1 MQLSKYISDLLY
13 QHDCVTIP
21 GFGSFLGN
29 YKSAEFD
36 LKNERFFPP
45 KKQISFNSQIKGND
59 GLLAKKIAKE
69 LDVDFNEALK
79 EIHKVVLSWN
89 SRLKNETILLEDLGE
104 LYLSDENKIIYL
116 PNSRSNHLKD
126 SFGLSPLFVRKLD
139 DYKTVKIDSSKVKK
153 SKEYSRNIFKGAAI
167 WAFLI
172 IGLGS
177 AIYINEKNYVLQ
189 KQLAFEK
196 DLRDKTVE
204 KVQKAVFNFGTLPAM
219 TVNVKLKES
228 KFFIIAGAFRISKNA
243 DNLVTNL
250 KTKGYDATR
259 LQINEKGLNP
269 VAFTSFFNRDEAIV
283 ELRIIQAKENK
294 DAWIFESN

>member
-13 QHDCVTIP
+13 EHDCVTIP

-126 SFGLSPLFVRKLD
+126 SFGLSPLFVRKLH

-153 SKEYSRNIFKGAAI
+153 SKDYSRNIFKRAAI

-196 DLRDKTVE
+196 ELRDKTVE

-269 VAFTSFFNRDEAIV
+269 VAFTSFFNRDEAVV

-294 DAWIFESN
+294 DAWIFEPN

>member
-79 EIHKVVLSWN
+79 EINKVVLSWN

-126 SFGLSPLFVRKLD
+126 SFGLSPLFVRKL
-139 DYKTVKIDSSKVKK
+139 
-153 SKEYSRNIFKGAAI
+153 
-167 WAFLI
+167 
-172 IGLGS
+172 
-177 AIYINEKNYVLQ
+177 
-189 KQLAFEK
+189 
-196 DLRDKTVE
+196 
-204 KVQKAVFNFGTLPAM
+204 
-219 TVNVKLKES
+219 
-228 KFFIIAGAFRISKNA
+228 
-243 DNLVTNL
+243 
-250 KTKGYDATR
+250 
-259 LQINEKGLNP
+259 LNP
-269 VAFTSFFNRDEAIV
+269 INPFRCSNEHVFDSNRITIYC
-283 ELRIIQAKENK
+283 L
-294 DAWIFESN
+294 

>member
-13 QHDCVTIP
+13 EHDCVTIP

-104 LYLSDENKIIYL
+104 LYLSNESKIIYL

-153 SKEYSRNIFKGAAI
+153 SKDYSRNIFKRAAI

-196 DLRDKTVE
+196 ELRDKTVE

-269 VAFTSFFNRDEAIV
+269 VAFTSFFNRDEAVV

-294 DAWIFESN
+294 DAWIFEPN